1 MADTTFTDNVTV
13 TAADWFN
20 DVNRLHY
27 TILGDPANI
36 AAVKESVLPAGLIA
50 PYAGTSAPTDWLACD
65 GAAVSRTTYSR
76 LFTAI
81 STTWGVGDGSTTFNV
96 PFLGGRVPIGS
107 GTGTTTEDVTASSGN
122 GFTVA
127 SNDTKWIT
135 GMTVVL
141 SALTGFTTSMSA
153 GPTYYAVRISSTNV
167 RFASTLA
174 LAQAGTPDETI
185 SGTGTATLTH
195 TYTART
201 VGQYGGE
208 QGHAQ
213 SSTEQLSHTHTQNSH
228 SHAEQYD
235 GSITGGG
242 GLTTLSNTPNVNE
255 SAANNTATSSST
267 GGTIATNQNTGGNA
281 AANIMQPFAVTMY
294 IIKT

>member
-1 MADTTFTDNVTV
+1 MVV
-13 TAADWFN
+13 
-20 DVNRLHY
+20 
-27 TILGDPANI
+27 
-36 AAVKESVLPAGLIA
+36 

-81 STTWGVGDGSTTFNV
+81 STTWGSGDGSTTFNV
-96 PFLGGRVPIGS
+96 PFLGGRIPIGS

-122 GFTVA
+122 GFTVTA
-127 SNDTKWIT
+127 NDTKWIT

-141 SALTGFTTSMSA
+141 SSLTGFTTSMSA
-153 GPTYYAVRISSTNV
+153 GPTYYAVRVSSTNV

-174 LAQAGTPDETI
+174 LAQAESPDETI

-208 QGHAQ
+208 QEHAQ
-213 SSTEQLSHTHTQNSH
+213 NSTESLAHLHASGSLS
-228 SHAEQYD
+228 
-235 GSITGGG
+235 GS
-242 GLTTLSNTPNVNE
+242 LTTWTDGNAGEGRPGEV
-255 SAANNTATSSST
+255 AGTASSSH
-267 GGTIATNQNTGGNA
+267 GATISGSTASTGGNA

>member
-20 DVNRLHY
+20 DINRLHY
-27 TILGDPANI
+27 TIFSDPTNI
-36 AAVKESVLPAGLIA
+36 AAVKESILPAGMVV

-122 GFTVA
+122 GFTVTA
-127 SNDTKWIT
+127 NDTKWIT

-153 GPTYYAVRISSTNV
+153 GPTYYAVRVSSTNV

-208 QGHAQ
+208 QEHAQ
-213 SSTEQLSHTHTQNSH
+213 KSTEQLLHTHTQDSHTHTIT
-228 SHAEQYD
+228 A
-235 GSITGGG
+235 GVTGGG
-242 GLTTLSNTPNVNE
+242 STTAISYSTTLSATDTTQG
-255 SAANNTATSSST
+255 AN
-267 GGTIATNQNTGGNA
+267 GTTATNQNTGGNV

>member
-1 MADTTFTDNVTV
+1 MVV
-13 TAADWFN
+13 
-20 DVNRLHY
+20 
-27 TILGDPANI
+27 
-36 AAVKESVLPAGLIA
+36 

-65 GAAVSRTTYSR
+65 GAAVSRSTYSR

-96 PFLGGRVPIGS
+96 PFLGGRVPVGS

-122 GFTVA
+122 GFTVTA
-127 SNDTKWIT
+127 NDTKWIT

-153 GPTYYAVRISSTNV
+153 GPTYYAVRVSSTNV

-213 SSTEQLSHTHTQNSH
+213 SSTEALSHNHTQNAH
-228 SHAEQYD
+228 AHAERGD
-235 GSITGGG
+235 ISGGG
-242 GLTTLSNTPNVNE
+242 SSQEVLLTAGGTSGGANE
-255 SAANNTATSSST
+255 AAATST
-267 GGTIATNQNTGGNA
+267 TANATATNQATGGNA